1 MSGISAYLLSIVGV
15 VILLVIIDLILP
27 DSKISKYIKSIA
39 AVFVVAV
46 IASPIVKLVNSNWD
60 WHSLFVG
67 SEYQIDEN
75 ILNNINQQ
83 NIEILEDEITN
94 YLTEQGFEGVEVMV
108 SANFTENELKISY
121 IYVNLC
127 DLVINENLEH
137 IDYYTK
143 IKELITQQINIEGDK
158 IIIYG

>member
-15 VILLVIIDLILP
+15 VFLLVIIDLILP

-83 NIEILEDEITN
+83 NIKVLEDEITN

-108 SANFTENELKISY
+108 NANFTENELKISY

>member
-67 SEYQIDEN
+67 GEYQIDEN

-83 NIEILEDEITN
+83 NIEVLEDEITN

>member
-1 MSGISAYLLSIVGV
+1 MSAISVYLLSIVGV
-15 VILLVIIDLILP
+15 VFLIVIVDLILP

-46 IASPIVKLVNSNWD
+46 IASPIINLVNSNWD
-60 WHSLFVG
+60 WKSLFVN
-67 SEYQIDEN
+67 SEYQVDEN
-75 ILNNINQQ
+75 VLNNINQQ
-83 NIEILEDEITN
+83 NIEVLEKELVE
-94 YLTEQGFEGVEVMV
+94 YLETQSIKGVEIMI
-108 SANFTENELKISY
+108 SASFTNNEPKINY

-143 IKELITQQINIEGDK
+143 IKELITQQINIEEEK

>member
-75 ILNNINQQ
+75 IINNINQQ
-83 NIEILEDEITN
+83 NIEVLEDEITN

-108 SANFTENELKISY
+108 SANFIENELKISY

>member
-1 MSGISAYLLSIVGV
+1 MSGISAYLLGIVGV
-15 VILLVIIDLILP
+15 VLILVVVDLILP

-39 AVFVVAV
+39 SIFVVAV
-46 IASPIVKLVNSNWD
+46 IASPIINLVKSDWD
-60 WHSLFVG
+60 WKSFFVS
-67 SEYQIDEN
+67 SEYQVDEN

-83 NIEILEDEITN
+83 NIEVLEKELVE
-94 YLTEQGFEGVEVMV
+94 YLETQGFKGVDIMI
-108 SANFTENELKISY
+108 SASLTDLELKINC

-127 DLVINENLEH
+127 DLVINENSEH

-143 IKELITQQINIEGDK
+143 IKELITQQINIEEEK

>member
-60 WHSLFVG
+60 GHSLFVG
-67 SEYQIDEN
+67 GEYQIDEN

-83 NIEILEDEITN
+83 NIEVLEDEITN

>member
-1 MSGISAYLLSIVGV
+1 MSAISMYLLSIVGV
-15 VILLVIIDLILP
+15 VFLIVIVDLILP

-46 IASPIVKLVNSNWD
+46 IASPIINLVNSNWD
-60 WHSLFVG
+60 WKSLFVN
-67 SEYQIDEN
+67 SEYQVDEN
-75 ILNNINQQ
+75 VLNNINQQ
-83 NIEILEDEITN
+83 NIEVLEKELVE
-94 YLTEQGFEGVEVMV
+94 YLETHSIKGVEIMI
-108 SANFTENELKISY
+108 SASFTNNEPKINY

>member
-75 ILNNINQQ
+75 IINNINQQ
-83 NIEILEDEITN
+83 NIEVLEDEIAN
-94 YLTEQGFEGVEVMV
+94 YLTEQGFEGVEVMI
-108 SANFTENELKISY
+108 SANFIENELKISY

>member
-1 MSGISAYLLSIVGV
+1 MSAISMYLLSIVGV
-15 VILLVIIDLILP
+15 VFLIVIVDLILP

-46 IASPIVKLVNSNWD
+46 IASPIINLVNSNWD
-60 WHSLFVG
+60 WKSLFVN
-67 SEYQIDEN
+67 SEYQVDEN
-75 ILNNINQQ
+75 VLNNINQQ
-83 NIEILEDEITN
+83 NIEVLEKELVE
-94 YLTEQGFEGVEVMV
+94 YLETQRIKGVEIMI
-108 SANFTENELKISY
+108 SASFTNNEPKINY

-143 IKELITQQINIEGDK
+143 IKELITQQINIEEEK

>member
-1 MSGISAYLLSIVGV
+1 MSAISMYLLSIVGV
-15 VILLVIIDLILP
+15 VFLIVIVDLILP

-46 IASPIVKLVNSNWD
+46 IASPIINLVNSNWD
-60 WHSLFVG
+60 WKSLFVN
-67 SEYQIDEN
+67 SEYQVDEN
-75 ILNNINQQ
+75 VLNNINQQ
-83 NIEILEDEITN
+83 NIEVLEKELVE
-94 YLTEQGFEGVEVMV
+94 YLETQDIKGVEIMI
-108 SANFTENELKISY
+108 SASFTNNEPKINY

-143 IKELITQQINIEGDK
+143 IKELITQQINIEEEK

>member
-1 MSGISAYLLSIVGV
+1 M
-15 VILLVIIDLILP
+15 
-27 DSKISKYIKSIA
+27 
-39 AVFVVAV
+39 VAV

-83 NIEILEDEITN
+83 NIKVLEDEITN

-108 SANFTENELKISY
+108 NANFTENELKISY

>member
-46 IASPIVKLVNSNWD
+46 IASPIIKLVNSNWD

-83 NIEILEDEITN
+83 NIEVLEDEITN
-94 YLTEQGFEGVEVMV
+94 YLTGQGFEGVEVMV
-108 SANFTENELKISY
+108 SVNFIENELKISY

>member
-1 MSGISAYLLSIVGV
+1 MSAISMYLLSIVGV
-15 VILLVIIDLILP
+15 VFLIVIVDLILP

-46 IASPIVKLVNSNWD
+46 IASPIINLVNSNWD
-60 WHSLFVG
+60 WKSLFVN
-67 SEYQIDEN
+67 SEYQVDEN
-75 ILNNINQQ
+75 VLNNINQQ
-83 NIEILEDEITN
+83 NIEVLEKELVE
-94 YLTEQGFEGVEVMV
+94 YLETQSIKGVEIMI
-108 SANFTENELKISY
+108 SASFTNNEPKINY

-143 IKELITQQINIEGDK
+143 IKELITQQINIEEEK

>member
-1 MSGISAYLLSIVGV
+1 MSGISAYLLSIVGI

-75 ILNNINQQ
+75 IINNINQQ
-83 NIEILEDEITN
+83 NIEVLEDEITN
-94 YLTEQGFEGVEVMV
+94 YLAEQGFEGVKVMV

>member
-1 MSGISAYLLSIVGV
+1 MSAINMYLLSIVGV
-15 VILLVIIDLILP
+15 VFLIVIVDLILL

-46 IASPIVKLVNSNWD
+46 IASPIINLVNSNWD
-60 WHSLFVG
+60 WKSLFVN
-67 SEYQIDEN
+67 SEYQVDEN
-75 ILNNINQQ
+75 VLNNINQQ
-83 NIEILEDEITN
+83 NIEVLEKELVE
-94 YLTEQGFEGVEVMV
+94 YLETQDIKGVEIMI
-108 SANFTENELKISY
+108 SASFTDNEPKINY

-143 IKELITQQINIEGDK
+143 IKELITQQINIEEEK

>member
-83 NIEILEDEITN
+83 NIEVLEDEITN

>member
-83 NIEILEDEITN
+83 NIEVLEDEITN
-94 YLTEQGFEGVEVMV
+94 YLTEQGFEGVEVMI
-108 SANFTENELKISY
+108 SANFIENELKISY